1 MRKILGM
8 KVNHT
13 NIKFLMIINS
23 IQQFLL
29 LSIEYSLKIINIF
42 LNKTTYVHYKVP
54 FLRIV
59 VEN

>member
-8 KVNHT
+8 RVNHT

-42 LNKTTYVHYKVP
+42 LNKITYMHYIKYAI
-54 FLRIV
+54 FG
-59 VEN
+59 NSY